1 MYVRVLFMIQSPHI
15 LLCQTE
21 KRAKIGIADFKFILN
36 ISLFQIFNVII
47 VILFPDYEKTG
58 RNSKVF
64 EDILQD
70 QFFTSTAS
78 VV

>member
-1 MYVRVLFMIQSPHI
+1 MIQSPHI

-21 KRAKIGIADFKFILN
+21 KRAKIGIADVKCILN
-36 ISLFQIFNVII
+36 ISLFQIFYVIII